1 MSDPDATHT
10 VTARYLDTV
19 LSENA
24 RLEDQCARFADRL
37 TATELVLARREHQ
50 LRILYSAFKSLKKKL
65 ALLTGKPVPDA
76 AAAATNAPPLATTTT
91 DLFDCRLPPPPAL
104 HGNAAAAAALSRA
117 STWHVEVRRNAPD
130 SLA

>member
-76 AAAATNAPPLATTTT
+76 AAATNAPLATTTT

-104 HGNAAAAAALSRA
+104 HGNAAAAALSRA

>member
-76 AAAATNAPPLATTTT
+76 AATNEASAPLATTT